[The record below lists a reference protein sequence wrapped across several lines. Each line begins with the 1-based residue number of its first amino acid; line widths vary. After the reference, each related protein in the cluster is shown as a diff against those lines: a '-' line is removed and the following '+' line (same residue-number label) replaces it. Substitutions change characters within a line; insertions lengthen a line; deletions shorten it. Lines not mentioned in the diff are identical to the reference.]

1 MSPVAVAVDAVD
13 PSRAKALDSRPSA
26 GPNGR
31 SLQRILDGA
40 LAALS
45 RRGATQLSMT
55 DVCDAAGIS
64 RATLYRYFSNKED
77 LLAAVGEHVSRNF
90 IDGLKAAI
98 ARGDVPIERLRRVLE
113 FFIGY
118 TAQVRT
124 DRMLE
129 IEPAFVLQFLQ
140 SHFVQHVA
148 AFNEAL
154 SPVYD
159 DIEAHL
165 GIPINRLLVSEVLLR
180 AEQSTVVVP
189 AGRSWSA
196 LPEVLSR
203 MLEQLYEVK
212 RDPVKRDPVKRDPV
226 KRHGTKQPKSS
237 GGRKVRE
244 SAKTVRSRDD

>member
-1 MSPVAVAVDAVD
+1 MPSPVTRAVD
-13 PSRAKALDSRPSA
+13 PLRSKARDPALRT
-26 GPNGR
+26 GPNSR

-64 RATLYRYFSNKED
+64 RATLYRYFSNKPD
-77 LLAAVGEHVSRNF
+77 LLAAVGEHVSANF
-90 IDGLKAAI
+90 IDGLKVAI
-98 ARGDVPIERLRRVLE
+98 AQSQIPTERLRLVLE

-140 SHFVQHVA
+140 SHFAVHVA
-148 AFNEAL
+148 AFNDAL

-159 DIEAHL
+159 DVEYHL
-165 GIPINRLLVSEVLLR
+165 GIRINRALVSEVLLR

-203 MLEQLYEVK
+203 MLEQLYQV
-212 RDPVKRDPVKRDPV
+212 
-226 KRHGTKQPKSS
+226 KSS
-237 GGRKVRE
+237 G
-244 SAKTVRSRDD
+244 AKRPRRQS

>member
-1 MSPVAVAVDAVD
+1 MPLVVRTADSSNSEV
-13 PSRAKALDSRPSA
+13 RAPQRPT

-40 LAALS
+40 MAALS

-90 IDGLKAAI
+90 TDGIQAAI
-98 ARGDVPIERLRRVLE
+98 AESDTPSDRLRLVLE
-113 FFIGY
+113 FFIRY
-118 TAQVRT
+118 TAQVKT

-129 IEPAFVLQFLQ
+129 IEPTFVLQFLQ
-140 SHFVQHVA
+140 SHFAHHVA
-148 AFNEAL
+148 IFNEAL

-159 DIEAHL
+159 DIETHL
-165 GIPINRLLVSEVLLR
+165 GIRINRVLVSEVLLR

-196 LPEVLSR
+196 LPEALSR
-203 MLEQLYEVK
+203 MLEQLYQV
-212 RDPVKRDPVKRDPV
+212 R
-226 KRHGTKQPKSS
+226 KS
-237 GGRKVRE
+237 GRK
-244 SAKTVRSRDD
+244 SRR

>member
-1 MSPVAVAVDAVD
+1 MPPVAVRAVDA
-13 PSRAKALDSRPSA
+13 SRSMALEPRA
-26 GPNGR
+26 RTGPNGR

-64 RATLYRYFSNKED
+64 RATLYRYFSNKPD

-98 ARGDVPIERLRRVLE
+98 AQSEVPIERLRRVLE

-140 SHFVQHVA
+140 SHFVLHVA
-148 AFNEAL
+148 AFNDAL
-154 SPVYD
+154 APVYD

-165 GIPINRLLVSEVLLR
+165 GIRINRALVSEVLLR

-203 MLEQLYEVK
+203 MLEQLYQVK
-212 RDPVKRDPVKRDPV
+212 R
-226 KRHGTKQPKSS
+226 
-237 GGRKVRE
+237 GGARRPRLAGR
-244 SAKTVRSRDD
+244 AKAPRDDANPSA

>member
-1 MSPVAVAVDAVD
+1 MPLDVRAAESSRSEAPVQRSIGA
-13 PSRAKALDSRPSA
+13 
-26 GPNGR
+26 NGR

-40 LAALS
+40 MAALS

-64 RATLYRYFSNKED
+64 RATLYRYFSNKDE

-90 IDGLKAAI
+90 IDGIKAAV
-98 ARGDVPIERLRRVLE
+98 AQSDSPIDRLRLVLE

-140 SHFVQHVA
+140 SHFSQHVA
-148 AFNEAL
+148 VFNEAL

-159 DIEAHL
+159 DIETHL
-165 GIPINRLLVSEVLLR
+165 GIRINRLLVSEVLLR

-203 MLEQLYEVK
+203 MLEQLYQGK
-212 RDPVKRDPVKRDPV
+212 RGGAKRPR
-226 KRHGTKQPKSS
+226 R
-237 GGRKVRE
+237 
-244 SAKTVRSRDD
+244 A

>member
-1 MSPVAVAVDAVD
+1 MPLVVRAADSSSSEVRR
-13 PSRAKALDSRPSA
+13 PSRPT

-40 LAALS
+40 MAALS

-64 RATLYRYFSNKED
+64 RATLYRYFSNKQD

-90 IDGLKAAI
+90 IDGIKAVI
-98 ARGDVPIERLRRVLE
+98 AQSDTPADRLRLVLE

-118 TAQVRT
+118 TAQVKT

-129 IEPAFVLQFLQ
+129 IEPTFVLQFLQ
-140 SHFVQHVA
+140 SHFAQHVA
-148 AFNEAL
+148 VFNEAL

-159 DIEAHL
+159 DIETHL
-165 GIPINRLLVSEVLLR
+165 GIRINRVLVSEVLLR

-196 LPEVLSR
+196 LPEALSR
-203 MLEQLYEVK
+203 MLEQLYQVK
-212 RDPVKRDPVKRDPV
+212 
-226 KRHGTKQPKSS
+226 KS
-237 GGRKVRE
+237 GRKRP
-244 SAKTVRSRDD
+244 R

>member
-1 MSPVAVAVDAVD
+1 MPSLVAHAVD
-13 PSRAKALDSRPSA
+13 PLRPKARDSGLRT

-64 RATLYRYFSNKED
+64 RATLYRYFSNKPD
-77 LLAAVGEHVSRNF
+77 LLAAVGEHVSANF
-90 IDGLKAAI
+90 IDGLKVAI
-98 ARGDVPIERLRRVLE
+98 AQSQVPTERLRLVLE

-140 SHFVQHVA
+140 SHFAVHVA
-148 AFNEAL
+148 AFNDAL

-159 DIEAHL
+159 DIESHL
-165 GIPINRLLVSEVLLR
+165 GIRINRALVSEVLLR

-203 MLEQLYEVK
+203 MLEQLYQVK
-212 RDPVKRDPVKRDPV
+212 RSGAKRPR
-226 KRHGTKQPKSS
+226 RQS
-237 GGRKVRE
+237 
-244 SAKTVRSRDD
+244 

>member
-1 MSPVAVAVDAVD
+1 MALVVHAADSSSSEVRSPQ
-13 PSRAKALDSRPSA
+13 RPA

-40 LAALS
+40 MAALS

-64 RATLYRYFSNKED
+64 RATLYRYFSNKQD
-77 LLAAVGEHVSRNF
+77 LLTAVGEHVSRNF
-90 IDGLKAAI
+90 IDGIQAVI
-98 ARGDVPIERLRRVLE
+98 AESDAPADRLRLVLE
-113 FFIGY
+113 FFIRY
-118 TAQVRT
+118 TAQVKT

-129 IEPAFVLQFLQ
+129 IEPTFVLQFLQ
-140 SHFVQHVA
+140 SHFAQHVA
-148 AFNEAL
+148 VFNEAL

-159 DIEAHL
+159 DIETHL
-165 GIPINRLLVSEVLLR
+165 GIRINRVLVSEVLLR

-203 MLEQLYEVK
+203 MLEQLYQVK
-212 RDPVKRDPVKRDPV
+212 
-226 KRHGTKQPKSS
+226 KS
-237 GGRKVRE
+237 GRKSPR
-244 SAKTVRSRDD
+244 

>member
-1 MSPVAVAVDAVD
+1 MLPPAGVSAVDSSGSD
-13 PSRAKALDSRPSA
+13 TRAPGPSA
-26 GPNGR
+26 TPNGR

-55 DVCDAAGIS
+55 DVCDASGIS
-64 RATLYRYFSNKED
+64 RATLYRYFSNKPD

-98 ARGDVPIERLRRVLE
+98 VHGDVPIERLRRVLE

-159 DIEAHL
+159 DIENHL
-165 GIPINRLLVSEVLLR
+165 GIRINRPLVSEVLLR

-196 LPEVLSR
+196 LPEVLAQ
-203 MLEQLYEVK
+203 MLERLYEVK
-212 RDPVKRDPVKRDPV
+212 RDPVKSEPGKREPVNGRGAKRP
-226 KRHGTKQPKSS
+226 R
-237 GGRKVRE
+237 R
-244 SAKTVRSRDD
+244 

>member
-1 MSPVAVAVDAVD
+1 MTPPVAVNALDSS
-13 PSRAKALDSRPSA
+13 PSRARTSSQCA

-31 SLQRILDGA
+31 SLQRILGGA

-64 RATLYRYFSNKED
+64 RATLYRYFSNKPD
-77 LLAAVGEHVSRNF
+77 LLSAVGEHVSRNF
-90 IDGLKAAI
+90 IDGLNAAI
-98 ARGDVPIERLRRVLE
+98 AQSQSPVERLRRVLQ

-118 TAQVRT
+118 TSQVRT

-129 IEPAFVLQFLQ
+129 VEPAFVLQFLQ
-140 SHFVQHVA
+140 SHFALHMA

-165 GIPINRLLVSEVLLR
+165 GIRINRTLVSEVMLR

-189 AGRSWSA
+189 AGRSWSS

-212 RDPVKRDPVKRDPV
+212 QDPQ
-226 KRHGTKQPKSS
+226 GLN
-237 GGRKVRE
+237 GRAQTPAE
-244 SAKTVRSRDD
+244 AKTAL

>member
-1 MSPVAVAVDAVD
+1 MTPPVAVSVLDSSH
-13 PSRAKALDSRPSA
+13 SRARTGTAGQSPS
-26 GPNGR
+26 PNGR

-45 RRGATQLSMT
+45 RRGAAQLSMT
-55 DVCDAAGIS
+55 DVCDAAGVS
-64 RATLYRYFSNKED
+64 RATLYRYFSNKPD
-77 LLAAVGEHVSRNF
+77 LLTAVGEHVSRNF
-90 IDGLKAAI
+90 IDGLNAAI
-98 ARGDVPIERLRRVLE
+98 ARSQAPVDRLRHVLQ

-118 TAQVRT
+118 TSQVRT

-129 IEPAFVLQFLQ
+129 VEPAFVLQFLQ
-140 SHFVQHVA
+140 SHFALHLK

-165 GIPINRLLVSEVLLR
+165 GIRINRALVSEVMLR

-189 AGRSWSA
+189 AGRSWST

-203 MLEQLYEVK
+203 MLEQLYE
-212 RDPVKRDPVKRDPV
+212 
-226 KRHGTKQPKSS
+226 
-237 GGRKVRE
+237 
-244 SAKTVRSRDD
+244 AKTAP

>member
-1 MSPVAVAVDAVD
+1 MPPPLVA
-13 PSRAKALDSRPSA
+13 RALDASRSKAPQPA
-26 GPNGR
+26 PRTGPNGR
-31 SLQRILDGA
+31 SLQRILDGT

-45 RRGATQLSMT
+45 RRGATHLSMT

-64 RATLYRYFSNKED
+64 RATLYRYFSNKPD

-98 ARGDVPIERLRRVLE
+98 AQSEVPTERLRRVLA
-113 FFIGY
+113 FFSGY
-118 TAQVRT
+118 TALVRT

-140 SHFVQHVA
+140 SHFVLHVA
-148 AFNEAL
+148 AFNDAL

-165 GIPINRLLVSEVLLR
+165 GIRINRALVSEVLLR

-189 AGRSWSA
+189 AGRSWST

-203 MLEQLYEVK
+203 MLEQLY
-212 RDPVKRDPVKRDPV
+212 
-226 KRHGTKQPKSS
+226 Q
-237 GGRKVRE
+237 VRPRG
-244 SAKTVRSRDD
+244 AKPRRET

>member
-1 MSPVAVAVDAVD
+1 MLPPLAVSVVDS
-13 PSRAKALDSRPSA
+13 SRSKTRGSGPYA
-26 GPNGR
+26 GSNGR
-31 SLQRILDGA
+31 SLQRILDGT

-55 DVCDAAGIS
+55 DVCEAAGIS
-64 RATLYRYFSNKED
+64 RATLYRYFSNKPD
-77 LLAAVGEHVSRNF
+77 LLAAVGEHVSKNF

-98 ARGDVPIERLRRVLE
+98 AQSQVPIERLRRVLD

-140 SHFVQHVA
+140 SHFVLHVA

-165 GIPINRLLVSEVLLR
+165 GIRINRALVSEVLLR

-189 AGRSWSA
+189 AGRSWST

-203 MLEQLYEVK
+203 MLEQLYAAKGDPAK
-212 RDPVKRDPVKRDPV
+212 RDPAKREPGKREPGKRDRIKRP
-226 KRHGTKQPKSS
+226 R
-237 GGRKVRE
+237 R
-244 SAKTVRSRDD
+244 

>member
-1 MSPVAVAVDAVD
+1 MPPVAVRAVDA
-13 PSRAKALDSRPSA
+13 PRSTAPQPGARA

-64 RATLYRYFSNKED
+64 RATLYRYFSNKPD
-77 LLAAVGEHVSRNF
+77 LLAAVGEPVSRNF

-98 ARGDVPIERLRRVLE
+98 AQSEVPIERLRRVLE

-140 SHFVQHVA
+140 SHFTLHVA
-148 AFNEAL
+148 AFNDAL

-159 DIEAHL
+159 DVEAHL
-165 GIPINRLLVSEVLLR
+165 GIRLNRALVSEVLLR

-203 MLEQLYEVK
+203 MLEELYRVK
-212 RDPVKRDPVKRDPV
+212 RRGARRPR
-226 KRHGTKQPKSS
+226 
-237 GGRKVRE
+237 RE
-244 SAKTVRSRDD
+244 A

>member
-1 MSPVAVAVDAVD
+1 MPLVVRAADSSSSEVRR
-13 PSRAKALDSRPSA
+13 PSRPT

-40 LAALS
+40 MAALS

-64 RATLYRYFSNKED
+64 RATLYRYFSNKQD

-90 IDGLKAAI
+90 IDGIKAVI
-98 ARGDVPIERLRRVLE
+98 AQSDTPTDRLRLVLE

-118 TAQVRT
+118 TVQVKT

-129 IEPAFVLQFLQ
+129 IEPTFVLQFLQ
-140 SHFVQHVA
+140 SHFAQHVA
-148 AFNEAL
+148 IFNEAL

-159 DIEAHL
+159 DIETHL
-165 GIPINRLLVSEVLLR
+165 GIRINRVLVSEVLLR

-196 LPEVLSR
+196 LPEALSR
-203 MLEQLYEVK
+203 MLEQLYQVK
-212 RDPVKRDPVKRDPV
+212 
-226 KRHGTKQPKSS
+226 KS
-237 GGRKVRE
+237 GRKSPR
-244 SAKTVRSRDD
+244 

>member
-1 MSPVAVAVDAVD
+1 MKPIPFVVQAADTSSSEV
-13 PSRAKALDSRPSA
+13 RAPQRPT

-77 LLAAVGEHVSRNF
+77 LLSAVGEHVSRNF
-90 IDGLKAAI
+90 IDGVQAAI
-98 ARGDVPIERLRRVLE
+98 AQSDTPSDRLRLVLE
-113 FFIGY
+113 FFIRY
-118 TAQVRT
+118 TAQVKT

-129 IEPAFVLQFLQ
+129 IEPTFVLKFLQ
-140 SHFVQHVA
+140 SHFAQHVA
-148 AFNEAL
+148 VFNEAL

-159 DIEAHL
+159 DIERHL
-165 GIPINRLLVSEVLLR
+165 GIRINRVLVSEVLLR

-189 AGRSWSA
+189 AGRSWSS
-196 LPEVLSR
+196 LPEALSR
-203 MLEQLYEVK
+203 MLEQLYQV
-212 RDPVKRDPVKRDPV
+212 
-226 KRHGTKQPKSS
+226 GKS
-237 GGRKVRE
+237 GRKPPR
-244 SAKTVRSRDD
+244 

>member
-1 MSPVAVAVDAVD
+1 MPPVAARALE
-13 PSRAKALDSRPSA
+13 PSRSPEGNPGPRA

-64 RATLYRYFSNKED
+64 RATLYRYFSNKPD

-90 IDGLKAAI
+90 INGLKAAI
-98 ARGDVPIERLRRVLE
+98 AESQVPIDRLRRVLE

-129 IEPAFVLQFLQ
+129 IEPAFVLHFLQ
-140 SHFVQHVA
+140 SHFLLHVA
-148 AFNEAL
+148 AFNDAL

-159 DIEAHL
+159 DIESHL
-165 GIPINRLLVSEVLLR
+165 GIRINRALVSEVLLR

-203 MLEQLYEVK
+203 MLEQLYQVK
-212 RDPVKRDPVKRDPV
+212 RSGAKRPR
-226 KRHGTKQPKSS
+226 RQS
-237 GGRKVRE
+237 
-244 SAKTVRSRDD
+244 

>member
-1 MSPVAVAVDAVD
+1 VNTVPLVV
-13 PSRAKALDSRPSA
+13 RAADSSSTEARGALRPT

-40 LAALS
+40 IAALS

-64 RATLYRYFSNKED
+64 RATLYRYFSNKQD
-77 LLAAVGEHVSRNF
+77 VLAAVGEHVSRNF
-90 IDGLKAAI
+90 IDGIRAAI
-98 ARGDVPIERLRRVLE
+98 AQSDTPADRLRLVLE
-113 FFIGY
+113 FFIRY
-118 TAQVRT
+118 TAQVKS

-140 SHFVQHVA
+140 SHFAQHIAV
-148 AFNEAL
+148 FNEAL

-165 GIPINRLLVSEVLLR
+165 GIRINRVLVSEVLLR

-196 LPEVLSR
+196 LPEALSR
-203 MLEQLYEVK
+203 MLEQLYQAK
-212 RDPVKRDPVKRDPV
+212 
-226 KRHGTKQPKSS
+226 KS
-237 GGRKVRE
+237 GRKPPR
-244 SAKTVRSRDD
+244 